1 MNRKLGV
8 QLITFITIILFISPV
23 LSYTVQSIP
32 PITQETLIVDISGNG
47 DYTSIKEA
55 IANAD
60 ITDIV
65 LIRPGIYNEH
75 SIIVSNKIEI
85 VGEDLSNT
93 IINCSGNNAFTLSSA
108 YVDIRNLQIIN
119 TKDFAIVILPGSIG
133 CTVSN
138 CIINTIYKSGAI
150 SIRSSYNSI
159 SNCTINGIDTS
170 HEGVKIQAAYNV
182 VENCDIQ
189 DFANGILAIYG
200 TNNKILNCN
209 LLNNE
214 VAIDFRISSNN
225 NLVNG
230 CNIYSNLQSMRLWQ
244 NSNKNLVYL
253 NNFWKNTLSILDES
267 NNSYDDGTQGNY
279 WDQYQGQDS
288 NNDGIGDTPYTI
300 SEGKVDRYPI
310 ISMILPDIVT
320 PPANVKHISSK
331 SDNTPSFTW
340 GESLYSKGIK
350 GYYVKIDNNVE
361 VFIGVNTSW
370 TSSKTL
376 SDGVHTFYVRAV
388 SIDSKTS
395 SYSTITFSI
404 DITFKDADE
413 DGWSDD
419 DEQLY
424 GTDPNDP
431 NNYPLDTDGDRTPD
445 SADSDDDNDG
455 YSDDMEL
462 SYKTDPANF
471 NYYPSDID
479 NDGVPDDS
487 SSDGKYLGDEDD
499 DNDGLSDIT
508 ENKLGS
514 NPKYGLDVTRIYI
527 TGKPFYLVD
536 VSQNGFYDVLYE
548 STNDITAG
556 VEKRDE
562 DYLLDANGDGTW
574 DHIYRISDGS
584 VSTYEEQLIIPVA
597 IWILLILAI
606 IIGAVFIIPYYLRS
620 RPIKYKVSKKP
631 ERIIEKRPLIEK
643 PLKMF
648 AGEKKE
654 TVEMISQTKTLLQNI
669 QQDVEVY
676 MEKLQQIED
685 QFFEP
690 IIEEEK
696 EVEEPTIEEDKE
708 AEEPILVEEKETE
721 VPEEEPSDIEAK
733 VDKLLSELDD
743 TENA

>member
-8 QLITFITIILFISPV
+8 QLITFITLFLFIFTV

-32 PITQETLIVDISGNG
+32 PITQETIIVDISGNG

-60 ITDIV
+60 ITDII
-65 LIRPGIYNEH
+65 LIRSGIYNEH
-75 SIIVSNKIEI
+75 SIKVSNKIEI
-85 VGEDLSNT
+85 NGEDPSNT
-93 IINCSGNNAFTLSSA
+93 IINCSGNNAFTLSSG
-108 YVDIRNLQIIN
+108 YVDISNLQIIN
-119 TKDFAIVILPGSIG
+119 TKDFAIVILPGSTG
-133 CTVSN
+133 CTISN
-138 CIINTIYKSGAI
+138 CIINTIDTSGAI

-159 SNCTINGIDTS
+159 SDCTITGSDTS
-170 HEGVKIQAAYNV
+170 HQGVKIQGSNNV

-189 DFANGILAIYG
+189 DFANGILTISG
-200 TNNKILNCN
+200 LDNQILNCN

-214 VAIDFRISSNN
+214 VAIDFRLSSNN

-253 NNFWKNTLSILDES
+253 NNFWKNDITVNNDG
-267 NNSYDDGTQGNY
+267 NNSFDNGAQGNY
-279 WDQYQGQDS
+279 WDRYQGKDS
-288 NNDGIGDTPYTI
+288 NGDGIGDTPHII
-300 SEGKVDRYPI
+300 SGGMADRFPI
-310 ISMILPDIVT
+310 LSMILPDIVT
-320 PPANVKHISSK
+320 PPANVKHISSR

-340 GESLYSKGIK
+340 GESLYNKGIK

-361 VFIGVNTSW
+361 VLIGDNTSW
-370 TSSKTL
+370 TSPKSL
-376 SDGVHTFYVRAV
+376 SDGVHTFYVRAKSV
-388 SIDSKTS
+388 DDKTS

-404 DITFKDADE
+404 DITFTDADG

-424 GTDPNDP
+424 GTNPNDP
-431 NNYPLDTDGDRTPD
+431 NNYPLDTDSDRTPNSVD
-445 SADSDDDNDG
+445 TDDDNDG

-471 NYYPSDID
+471 NYYPFDID
-479 NDGVPDDS
+479 NDGVPDDD
-487 SSDGKYLGDEDD
+487 SSDGKYIGDEDD
-499 DNDGLSDIT
+499 DDDGLSDIT
-508 ENKLGS
+508 EANLGS

-527 TGKPFYLVD
+527 TGKPFHLVD

-548 STNDITAG
+548 STSDIIAG
-556 VEKRDE
+556 VEKRDK
-562 DYLLDANGDGTW
+562 DYLLDTNGDGSW
-574 DHIYRISDGS
+574 DHIYRTADGS
-584 VSTYEEQLIIPVA
+584 VSTYEKQLTIPFA

-606 IIGAVFIIPYYLRS
+606 IIVTLFVISAYLRR
-620 RPIKYKVSKKP
+620 RPIKYKIAKKP

-654 TVEMISQTKTLLQNI
+654 TIEMISQTKTLLQNI

-676 MEKLQQIED
+676 MEKLRQIED

-690 IIEEEK
+690 TLKEEEEEEEK
-696 EVEEPTIEEDKE
+696 EIT
-708 AEEPILVEEKETE
+708 EEK
-721 VPEEEPSDIEAK
+721 PSNIEAK

-743 TENA
+743 K

>member
-8 QLITFITIILFISPV
+8 QLITFITTFLFIFTA

-32 PITQETLIVDISGNG
+32 PVTQETLIVDISGNG
-47 DYTSIKEA
+47 DFTSIKEA

-65 LIRPGIYNEH
+65 LIRKGIYNEH

-85 VGEDLSNT
+85 TGEDPNNT
-93 IINCSGNNAFTLSSA
+93 IINCSGNDAFTLSSG
-108 YVDIRNLQIIN
+108 YVDISNLQIIN
-119 TKDFAIVILPGSIG
+119 TKDFAIVILPGSTG

-138 CIINTIYKSGAI
+138 CIINTIYKSGAV

-159 SNCTINGIDTS
+159 SDCTINGIDTS
-170 HEGVKIQAAYNV
+170 RQGVKIQGSYNI

-189 DFANGILAIYG
+189 DFANGILVISG
-200 TNNKILNCN
+200 TNNQILNCN

-214 VAIDFRISSNN
+214 VAIDLRLSSNN

-244 NSNKNLVYL
+244 NSNKNIVYL
-253 NNFWKNTLSILDES
+253 NNFWKNDITVNSEG
-267 NNSYDDGTQGNY
+267 NNSFDNGAQGNY
-279 WDQYQGQDS
+279 WDRYQGQDS
-288 NNDGIGDTPYTI
+288 NGDGIGDTPHII
-300 SEGKVDRYPI
+300 SEGIFDRFPI
-310 ISMILPDIVT
+310 VSMILPDIVT
-320 PPANVKHISSK
+320 PPANVKHITSR

-340 GESLYSKGIK
+340 SESLYSKGIK
-350 GYYVKIDNNVE
+350 GYYAKIDNNVE
-361 VFIGVNTSW
+361 VFIGDNTSW
-370 TSSKTL
+370 TSSKSL
-376 SDGVHTFYVRAV
+376 SDGVHTFYVRAESV
-388 SIDSKTS
+388 DEKTS

-404 DITFKDADE
+404 DITFTDADG

-445 SADSDDDNDG
+445 SVDTDDDNDG

-462 SYKTDPANF
+462 SYETDPANL

-479 NDGVPDDS
+479 NDGVPDENS
-487 SSDGKYLGDEDD
+487 PDGKYLGDEDD
-499 DNDGLSDIT
+499 DDDGLSDIT
-508 ENKLGS
+508 EAKLGS
-514 NPKYGLDVTRIYI
+514 NPKYGLDITRIYI

-548 STNDITAG
+548 STSDITAG
-556 VEKRDE
+556 VEKRDK

-574 DHIYRISDGS
+574 DHIYKTADGS
-584 VSTYEEQLIIPVA
+584 VSTYEEQLIIPLT
-597 IWILLILAI
+597 IWILLILSI
-606 IIGAVFIIPYYLRS
+606 IIVALFVIPSYLKR
-620 RPIKYKVSKKP
+620 RPIKYKISKKP

-643 PLKMF
+643 PLRMF

-676 MEKLQQIED
+676 MEKLRQIED

-690 IIEEEK
+690 TLEEEKKEEEEK
-696 EVEEPTIEEDKE
+696 E
-708 AEEPILVEEKETE
+708 EEKITE
-721 VPEEEPSDIEAK
+721 EKPSNIEAK

-743 TENA
+743 K